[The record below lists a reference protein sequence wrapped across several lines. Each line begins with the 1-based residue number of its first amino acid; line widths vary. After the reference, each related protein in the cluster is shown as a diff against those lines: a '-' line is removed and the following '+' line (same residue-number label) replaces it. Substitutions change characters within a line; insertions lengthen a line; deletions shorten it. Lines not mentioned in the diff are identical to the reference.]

1 MTAPADFEPPKGFGF
16 GLGSDLGLDW
26 SGSTCKVEI
35 DDTRPAQSFVQ
46 DAAAH
51 SESHCLGTC

>member
-51 SESHCLGTC
+51 SESH